1 VIFGDQG
8 EILRTASTESAPNY
22 LVRARSIGFE
32 LTTPSTPA
40 QGLEILYGRHCRRP
54 CAGRFRQL
62 GSDDDF
68 ISLDIAN
75 AGNGGADTIQIGHGS
90 DTVARSL
97 GENFIL
103 GGMAGDTIRV
113 SAHRVG
119 DDWVQGSAVSMDVI
133 FGDQGEIVRTA
144 SSEGVPNYLQHVH
157 SIGFALG
164 GNNTIHTGLG
174 DKVIV
179 GGFGGDVITA
189 ATAGADDATGNS
201 QAVRLIA
208 GDHAQIDFDSLGRM
222 TNFISLD
229 IGQRCHWRRRHDP
242 DWPRF
247 GYGRT

>member
-32 LTTPSTPA
+32 FGGDNTIHTGLGDKVIVGGFGGDVITAATAGANDATGNSVRIIAGDHA
-40 QGLEILYGRHCRRP
+40 QVDFDSLGRMTN
-54 CAGRFRQL
+54 
-62 GSDDDF
+62 F
-68 ISLDIAN
+68 ISLDAEN

-103 GGMAGDTIRV
+103 GGMAGDTILV

-119 DDWVQGSAVSMDVI
+119 DDWVQGAAVSTDVI

-179 GGFGGDVITA
+179 GGFGGDVMA
-189 ATAGADDATGNS
+189 GHSGLGAGSETAG
-201 QAVRLIA
+201 Q
-208 GDHAQIDFDSLGRM
+208 HGRD
-222 TNFISLD
+222 L
-229 IGQRCHWRRRHDP
+229 W
-242 DWPRF
+242 
-247 GYGRT
+247 